1 LLYSN
6 TFLVQPNIPIGAW
19 LRRPVRPCCNG
30 QADASGLN
38 LNSDDVPA
46 VSLPNSPQTSPDLQS
61 SEKPAWIVLVEDN
74 PADVGLVQEALYEHE
89 VRYALTVLMDGA
101 RALELIDR
109 LDRERRPGPD
119 LVLLDLNLPK
129 KGGLEVLEHMR
140 ASVQWRAVPVVILTS
155 SGAQE
160 DRDRAAKLGATRYI
174 RKPHRLDQFIQ
185 LGSVFKEM
193 LTGSTRQ

>member
-1 LLYSN
+1 
-6 TFLVQPNIPIGAW
+6 
-19 LRRPVRPCCNG
+19 
-30 QADASGLN
+30 LN

-46 VSLPNSPQTSPDLQS
+46 VSLPTSPQTSPDLQS

>member
-1 LLYSN
+1 LQYSN
-6 TFLVQPNIPIGAW
+6 IFLAQPAIPQQAW
-19 LRRPVRPCCNG
+19 LWPFVSPFPSG
-30 QADASGLN
+30 QQAEYRLN
-38 LNSDDVPA
+38 LSSDEVPDF
-46 VSLPNSPQTSPDLQS
+46 SLPSPLERSPHSQS
-61 SEKPAWIVLVEDN
+61 SEKAAWIVLVEDN

-109 LDRERRPGPD
+109 LDRERMPCPD
-119 LVLLDLNLPK
+119 LMLLDLNLPK
-129 KGGLEVLEHMR
+129 KGGFEVLEHLR
-140 ASVQWRAVPVVILTS
+140 ASVQCHAVPVVILTS

-185 LGSVFKEM
+185 LGGIFKEM
-193 LTGSTRQ
+193 LTGATRQ